1 MFQRPPLATIR
12 AMSDLAGQLNGA
24 VLMGHSQ
31 SGSFPLEAAI
41 LDPAATKGLVLV
53 EPALDR

>member
-1 MFQRPPLATIR
+1 
-12 AMSDLAGQLNGA
+12 MSDLAGQLNGA